1 MSKHQTNKKH
11 RPSILGRIERKCDRI
26 LSELLILRQ
35 QSACRRDTDALIER
49 LHRAAR
55 RMRHQCERE
64 RDAARRMFNSK
75 NMER

>member
-11 RPSILGRIERKCDRI
+11 HPSKLGRIERKCDRI

-35 QSACRRDTDALIER
+35 HSVCRRDTDAVIER
-49 LHRAAR
+49 LHRVAQ